1 MKGETTSKEEVE
13 ERSGEENKEESD
25 GSAQVSI
32 AAPMFFW
39 LLLLIIAV
47 VINALINAGYISSGK
62 MLSIL
67 KASANFILFMPG
79 SIILPTIVGAFIG
92 AEIGRG
98 SKSMYVAIKSG
109 IINGVYAAMVYIIA
123 IFIIYETIIY
133 ILPNINPGVNFF
145 EENWLAMPTA
155 ILIALS
161 LLFAGLSHSRKVS

>member
-1 MKGETTSKEEVE
+1 MRRETTSHKEVE
-13 ERSGEENKEESD
+13 EESEEGNEKEIESN
-25 GSAQVSI
+25 AQVSI

-39 LLLLIIAV
+39 LLLLVIAV
-47 VINALINAGYISSGK
+47 VINALINAGYIPSGK

-92 AEIGRG
+92 AEIGRR
-98 SKSMYVAIKSG
+98 SKSMYIAIKSG
-109 IINGVYAAMVYIIA
+109 IINGVYATIVYLIA
-123 IFIIYETIIY
+123 IFIIYEIIIY

-145 EENWLAMPTA
+145 AEDWLAMPTA

-161 LLFAGLSHSRKVS
+161 VLFAGLSHARKVS

>member
-1 MKGETTSKEEVE
+1 MKRETTSHEVE
-13 ERSGEENKEESD
+13 EESEEANEKEIE

-39 LLLLIIAV
+39 LLLLVIAV
-47 VINALINAGYISSGK
+47 VINALINSGYIPSGK

-92 AEIGRG
+92 AEIGRR
-98 SKSMYVAIKSG
+98 SKSMYIAIKSG
-109 IINGVYAAMVYIIA
+109 MINGVYATIVYLIA

-145 EENWLAMPTA
+145 AENWLAMPAA

-161 LLFAGLSHSRKVS
+161 VLFAGLSHSRKVS

>member
-13 ERSGEENKEESD
+13 ERSGEENKEESES
-25 GSAQVSI
+25 SAQVSI

-47 VINALINAGYISSGK
+47 VINALINAGYIPSGK

-92 AEIGRG
+92 AEIGRR

-109 IINGVYAAMVYIIA
+109 IINGVYAAIVYLIA

-145 EENWLAMPTA
+145 EENWLATPTV